1 VNRERWYEIA
11 EALALV
17 SFSADPAE
25 TFCTCCRDLLG
36 VDGVSISL
44 ASSLDLASVCT
55 TNVSIAA
62 FEELEFMLGEGP
74 SADALASGEPTSPDQ
89 LPGELAEAWPTFNAA
104 AGETGLR
111 RVHAFPLNVGAAS
124 LGVLTLFSNSTAH
137 LSTAQHE
144 DALIAADALVHVI
157 LGAHGATPAGA
168 EPVAIRDAGS
178 FRAEIHQASGMLSV
192 QIGCSVADALV
203 QLRGQAYALDKPI
216 AELASDV
223 IQRRVRL
230 YRNADN
236 QIEWS
241 GAK

>member
-1 VNRERWYEIA
+1 
-11 EALALV
+11 
-17 SFSADPAE
+17 
-25 TFCTCCRDLLG
+25 
-36 VDGVSISL
+36 
-44 ASSLDLASVCT
+44 
-55 TNVSIAA
+55 VSIAA
-62 FEELEFMLGEGP
+62 FEELEFTLGEGP
-74 SADALASGEPTSPDQ
+74 SADALASGEPTSPDE

-124 LGVLTLFSNSTAH
+124 LGVLTLFSNSTAQ
-137 LSTAQHE
+137 LSVAQHE

-157 LGAHGATPAGA
+157 LGAYGATPAGA

-178 FRAEIHQASGMLSV
+178 LRAEIHQASGMLSV

-203 QLRGQAYALDKPI
+203 QLRGQAYALGKPI

-223 IQRRVRL
+223 IHRRVRL

-241 GAK
+241 GAQ